1 MKFNKL
7 ILLTSIISSLVIV
20 GAVGVITH
28 FALKHDHEFKKT
40 YIQDEASNKEAT
52 CVNDKQHLY
61 QYICDCG
68 EISHEEIEV
77 KEKNASNHEGEI
89 VYRIDDNTHTLYWS
103 CCEVEVAKEEHF
115 GGEASCNELA
125 KCEVCNKEY
134 GEYLPHS
141 FTLKSNSNYH
151 IYECKYCEEEIKEM
165 HTGGRASC
173 TELARCEECEEEYG
187 SYEEH
192 NYVLKSNS
200 NTHFLV
206 CLNCGDLV
214 NEELH
219 FGKEATCTELARCEV
234 CNESHGELKE
244 HNYVIKNNE
253 THEWE
258 ECDMCGDVDLSS
270 KITLKEKA
278 YNTYKNTFFD
288 LEEGVLSNA
297 EIKVVTN
304 KVENDSSYYI
314 EESILT
320 DIKNNAIEYQK
331 SETPKGG
338 NTITSKY
345 LYVFNDLDSTYD
357 YYYNDKKI
365 ATYSFNDKV
374 SLFHIF
380 TQLSSYT
387 LSNYSDLNFEE
398 NNNLDIYKTSKEY
411 TNTDNYQ
418 CKEEYN
424 FYFTK
429 EGKLS
434 YINNKLTK
442 SNNNNNHNVS
452 YESYIWIKENVNK
465 AVILP

>member
-20 GAVGVITH
+20 GAVGVATH

-40 YIQDEASNKEAT
+40 YIQDEASNREAT
-52 CVNDKQHLY
+52 CVNEKQHLY

-141 FTLKSNSNYH
+141 FTLKTDSNYH

-173 TELARCEECEEEYG
+173 TELARCE
-187 SYEEH
+187 
-192 NYVLKSNS
+192 
-200 NTHFLV
+200 
-206 CLNCGDLV
+206 
-214 NEELH
+214 
-219 FGKEATCTELARCEV
+219 V
-234 CNESHGELKE
+234 CNESYGELKE

-331 SETPKGG
+331 SETPNGG

-345 LYVFNDLDSTYD
+345 LYVFNDLESTYD

-365 ATYSFNDKV
+365 ATYSFKDKV

-387 LSNYSDLNFEE
+387 LSNYSDLSFEE
-398 NNNLDIYKTSKEY
+398 NDTLNIYKTSKEY
-411 TNTDNYQ
+411 INTDNYQ